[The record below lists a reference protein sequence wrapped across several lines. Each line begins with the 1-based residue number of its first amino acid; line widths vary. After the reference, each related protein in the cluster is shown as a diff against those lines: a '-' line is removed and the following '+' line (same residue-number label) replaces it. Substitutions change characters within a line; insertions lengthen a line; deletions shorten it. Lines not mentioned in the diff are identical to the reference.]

1 MVIYIRSQLRSC
13 NEEEIDEVASV
24 DGSITSIARTSF
36 SPSIVFCHFGDN
48 WPRRDVLA
56 VRNDVMLGRA
66 SDVMTSGV
74 ADER

>member
-1 MVIYIRSQLRSC
+1 MKKKSMKWRVSTGPSL
-13 NEEEIDEVASV
+13 
-24 DGSITSIARTSF
+24 TSFGRRVRRTSSF
-36 SPSIVFCHFGDN
+36 VIFGDN

-56 VRNDVMLGRA
+56 ARNDVMLGRA

>member
-1 MVIYIRSQLRSC
+1 MKKKSMKWRVSTGPSL
-13 NEEEIDEVASV
+13 ASL
-24 DGSITSIARTSF
+24 GRTSF